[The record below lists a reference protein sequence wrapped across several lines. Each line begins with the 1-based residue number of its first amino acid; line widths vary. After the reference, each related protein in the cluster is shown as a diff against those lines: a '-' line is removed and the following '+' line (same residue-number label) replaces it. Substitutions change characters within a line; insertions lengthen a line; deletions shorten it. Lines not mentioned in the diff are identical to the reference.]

1 MLNMKDHGIRI
12 HGQNLTKERNG
23 CYMGA
28 GNSGFEEI
36 YLKYYEMVYRYI
48 CRSVQNRTAD
58 AEDLTQ
64 EVFWVAYQKWDKVK
78 DHPNI
83 GGFLM
88 VVAKNKVMK
97 WSVRPC
103 PLYYEELEMLDAL
116 AEQLDETDSYDM
128 VDLCSAVEATL
139 SHEELDILLQYYSYG
154 YTAGEMAKRLG
165 VTESCFKVRVL
176 RMREKLRREIDLAIL
191 FFVLCGISLIK

>member
-1 MLNMKDHGIRI
+1 MNCEDHGS
-12 HGQNLTKERNG
+12 GQYDQNQTKEGKYSLMGVVNG
-23 CYMGA
+23 
-28 GNSGFEEI
+28 GFDEM

-48 CRSVQNRTAD
+48 CRAVRNHKAD

-64 EVFWVAYQKWDKVK
+64 EVFWVAYQKWDRVK
-78 DHPNI
+78 EHPNI

-88 VVAKNKVMK
+88 VVAKNKLMK
-97 WSVRPC
+97 WSVRTC
-103 PLYYEELEMLDAL
+103 PFYYEELEMLEAL
-116 AEQLDETDSYDM
+116 AAEMEEQPAPYGM
-128 VDLCSAVEATL
+128 IDLCSSVEATL

-154 YTAGEMAKRLG
+154 YTAAEMARNLG
-165 VTESCFKVRVL
+165 ISEGCFKVRVL